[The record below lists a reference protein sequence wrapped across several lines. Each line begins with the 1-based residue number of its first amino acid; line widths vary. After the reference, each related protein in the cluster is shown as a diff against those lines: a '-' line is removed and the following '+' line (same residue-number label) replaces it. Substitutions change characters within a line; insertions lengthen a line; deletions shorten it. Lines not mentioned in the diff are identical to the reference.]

1 MKNVSKIK
9 LNLVTEKI
17 YLEGMVNKLYEDIA
31 NFGEG
36 EIEAKPL
43 MESLIREEK
52 AKSIIR
58 DIVDELRLAPKFIF
72 SFGTGIGAFYEP
84 IRSLLEGSGFKMT
97 EYEIYLLIMTAVA
110 LLINE
115 VDSKKLVDKVKEL
128 GLFSALSPVKEY
140 ILNSKK
146 LINSVAKNI
155 LGTTYGI
162 ADILGFTILLVPTMN
177 ILNNIINDY
186 GLTSNNL
193 GDMLKGI
200 ILSAS
205 VYGIKSVIK
214 RIKNKIT

>member
-9 LNLVTEKI
+9 LNLVKEKL

-36 EIEAKPL
+36 EMEAKPL
-43 MESLIREEK
+43 IETLIREEK
-52 AKSIIR
+52 GKSIIG

-84 IRSLLEGSGFKMT
+84 VRSLLEGSGFKMT
-97 EYEIYLLIMTAVA
+97 EYEIYLLIITAVA

-115 VDSKKLVDKVKEL
+115 VDSEKLVNKVKEM

-146 LINSVAKNI
+146 LINSVVKNV
-155 LGTTYGI
+155 LGVSYGLT
-162 ADILGFTILLVPTMN
+162 DILGFTALLVPTMN
-177 ILNNIINDY
+177 LLTNIINDY

-193 GDMLKGI
+193 GDMLKGLV
-200 ILSAS
+200 LSAS

>member
-9 LNLVTEKI
+9 LNLVKEKL

-36 EIEAKPL
+36 EMEAKPL
-43 MESLIREEK
+43 IETLIREEK
-52 AKSIIR
+52 GKSIIG

-84 IRSLLEGSGFKMT
+84 VRSLLEGSGFKMT
-97 EYEIYLLIMTAVA
+97 EYEIYLLIITAVA

-115 VDSKKLVDKVKEL
+115 VDSEKLVNKVKEM

-146 LINSVAKNI
+146 LINSVVKNV
-155 LGTTYGI
+155 LGVSYGLT
-162 ADILGFTILLVPTMN
+162 DIIGFTALLVPTMN
-177 ILNNIINDY
+177 LLTNIINDY

-193 GDMLKGI
+193 GDMLKGLV
-200 ILSAS
+200 LSAS

-214 RIKNKIT
+214 RIKNKIN

>member
-9 LNLVTEKI
+9 LNLVKEKL

-36 EIEAKPL
+36 EMEVKPL
-43 MESLIREEK
+43 IETLIREEK
-52 AKSIIR
+52 GKSIIG

-84 IRSLLEGSGFKMT
+84 VRSLLEGSGFKMT
-97 EYEIYLLIMTAVA
+97 EYEIYLLIITAVA

-115 VDSKKLVDKVKEL
+115 VDSEKLVNKVKEM

-146 LINSVAKNI
+146 LINSVVKNV
-155 LGTTYGI
+155 LGVSYGLT
-162 ADILGFTILLVPTMN
+162 DILGFTALLVPTMN
-177 ILNNIINDY
+177 LLTNIINDY

-193 GDMLKGI
+193 GDMLKGLV
-200 ILSAS
+200 LSAS

>member
-9 LNLVTEKI
+9 LNLVKEKL

-36 EIEAKPL
+36 EMEAKPL
-43 MESLIREEK
+43 IESLIREEK
-52 AKSIIR
+52 GKSIIG

-84 IRSLLEGSGFKMT
+84 VRSLLEGSGFKMT
-97 EYEIYLLIMTAVA
+97 EYEIYLLIITAVA

-115 VDSKKLVDKVKEL
+115 VDSEKLVNKVKEM

-146 LINSVAKNI
+146 LINSVVKNV
-155 LGTTYGI
+155 LGVSYGLT
-162 ADILGFTILLVPTMN
+162 DILGFTALLVPTMN
-177 ILNNIINDY
+177 LLTNIINDY

-193 GDMLKGI
+193 GDMLKGLV
-200 ILSAS
+200 LSAS